1 MTLNDQQIEEL
12 FRFCQKKFVHFYD
25 LQIELVD
32 HLAER
37 IEEEMTGNEE
47 LNFDEALKRVYAG
60 FGLFGF
66 AHIVQDKTKALQ
78 KQHNRS
84 WLRAIKQFFSFP
96 KLLFSAALLMAL
108 FTLGKFIVPDLR
120 MFAVALFWF
129 GGYAY
134 QIIRFTQLRKTVVKK
149 LLFTQYA
156 PYTFFVAPFIFMDF
170 ILSRNDAALG
180 ALVFALL
187 CSAAVIVSRASVEVT
202 NNIYREAKKLYPK
215 AFATA

>member
-1 MTLNDQQIEEL
+1 MTLNEQQIEEL

-37 IEEEMTGNEE
+37 IEEEMTANER
-47 LNFDEALKRVYAG
+47 LSFDEALTMVYAG

-78 KQHNRS
+78 KQHNRA
-84 WLRAIKQFFSFP
+84 WLHAVKQYFTFP
-96 KLLFSAALLMAL
+96 KLLFSAALFMAF
-108 FTLGKFIVPDLR
+108 FTWGEFILPDLR
-120 MFAVALFWF
+120 IFTVALFWF
-129 GGYAY
+129 GGYVY
-134 QIIRFTQLRKTVVKK
+134 QIIRFTQLRKTVVRK

-156 PYTFFVAPFIFMDF
+156 PYTFFVAPFVFTDF
-170 ILSRNDAALG
+170 VLSRNDAAPG
-180 ALVFALL
+180 TLVFALL
-187 CSAAVIVSRASVEVT
+187 CSAAVIVSSASVEVT
-202 NNIYREAKKLYPK
+202 NNIYREAKKRYPK